1 LLLLFLFNPAKVK
14 IVPLAISFFNATD
27 IMKAEQVSKRL
38 QSLALSETLA
48 MAQKSRELKS
58 LGIDIVDLS
67 LGEPDFNTPEH
78 IKQAAVE
85 AIRNNF
91 THYPPVPGYADLREA
106 IAAKLKRDNN
116 LEFSPDQIVVS
127 NGAKQSIGNV
137 ILSTVDPG
145 DEVVIPAP
153 YWVSYPEIIKMAGG
167 VPVIVHA
174 GIDQSFKIT
183 PAQLEAAITGKTRA
197 FLFSSPSNP
206 TGEIYS
212 REELSGL
219 AAVFERHPQ
228 ILIISDEIYEYI
240 NYTGL
245 HESIAQ
251 FEYLR
256 DRVAII
262 NGVSKGY
269 AMTGWR
275 IGYLAAP
282 LWLSKACQKLQ
293 GQYTSGA
300 CTIAQ
305 KASVAGLLGDQT
317 VIGEMV
323 SEFLK
328 RRDLMVSRLSA
339 IPGIRTNNPPG
350 AFYVLPDVTA
360 YYGKSDGTTTITN
373 ETDLVMYLLN
383 EAHITMVSG
392 SAFGAPGCIRISY
405 STSRELIGKA
415 MDRMEIAMARLK

>member
-1 LLLLFLFNPAKVK
+1 
-14 IVPLAISFFNATD
+14 
-27 IMKAEQVSKRL
+27 MKAEQVSKRL

-145 DEVVIPAP
+145 DEVIIPAP

-305 KASVAGLLGDQT
+305 KASIAGLMGDQT